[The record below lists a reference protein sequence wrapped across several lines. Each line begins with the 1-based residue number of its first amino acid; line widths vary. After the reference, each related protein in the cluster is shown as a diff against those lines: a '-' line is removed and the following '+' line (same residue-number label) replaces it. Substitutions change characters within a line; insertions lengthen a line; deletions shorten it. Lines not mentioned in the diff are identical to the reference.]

1 MTRRYV
7 EGCEPD
13 QTRTESAVDSP
24 ETRASG
30 VSGTTHGVNKT
41 TPQEASER
49 IKQLRGLL
57 KPKD

>member
-7 EGCEPD
+7 EGCEQK
-13 QTRTESAVDSP
+13 QTRPVSAVDSP

-30 VSGTTHGVNKT
+30 VSGTTHSQSRT
-41 TPQEASER
+41 TPQEASAR

-57 KPKD
+57 KGEE